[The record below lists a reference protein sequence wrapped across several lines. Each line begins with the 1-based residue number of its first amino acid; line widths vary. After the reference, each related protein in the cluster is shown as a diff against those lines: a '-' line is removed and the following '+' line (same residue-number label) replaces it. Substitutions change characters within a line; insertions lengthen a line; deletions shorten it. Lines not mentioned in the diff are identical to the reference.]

1 MQADIDVLV
10 VGAGACGLA
19 AAIAAHDA
27 GAGVAIIEKLDRP
40 GGNSSLSTGSVP
52 AAGTRFQREAG
63 IADSPE
69 RFIEDLVRTGGPT
82 DCPQLLRRLVETST
96 ATVEWLVDSVG
107 ARISLVTA
115 YKHVGHSVP
124 RLHAPVSRRG
134 QDLVNDLLAAVEKR
148 GIPVAVGNGATA
160 LVADANGGVIGADI
174 KTTNG
179 ERQRIIARKIVLA
192 VNGFAGNRDLVA
204 RFCPEISGALYFG
217 ARGSTGE
224 AVLWGEQLGAALGNI
239 GAYQGYAAVSDP
251 HGSLLSWT
259 TIEKGGIIVNGAGR
273 RFGDES
279 AGYSGYT
286 PNVMAQGA
294 PCFAI
299 FDQKIFDVAALEEEF
314 VELAN
319 YGGIKKADTPA
330 ALAELHRLEPAAIAS
345 TVENYNRAARGD
357 EPDAFGRRDFALA
370 PLSGALYICR
380 VVPGLFH
387 TQGGLMV
394 DNDGRVLRPN
404 GQPIANLFA
413 GGGAA
418 VGLSGRAG
426 AGGYASGNG
435 LLSAIG
441 LGRLAGL
448 AAAQEITNVIARS
461 EATNQS
467 SMACSTPAASQ

>member
-1 MQADIDVLV
+1 MQADVDVLV

-19 AAIAAHDA
+19 AAIATHDA
-27 GAGVAIIEKLDRP
+27 GASVAIIEKLDRP

-52 AAGTRFQREAG
+52 AAGTRFQRDAG
-63 IADSPE
+63 IEDSPE
-69 RFIEDLVRTGGPT
+69 RFIADLVRTGGPT
-82 DCPQLLRRLVETST
+82 DCPQLLRRLAETSA

-107 ARISLVTA
+107 ARMALVTA

-134 QDLVNDLLAAVEKR
+134 QDLVDDLLSAVEKR
-148 GIPVAVGNGATA
+148 SIPLAVGNGARA
-160 LVADANGGVIGADI
+160 LVSDANDGVIGADI
-174 KTTNG
+174 ETTNG
-179 ERQRIIARKIVLA
+179 ERQRILARKVVLA

-204 RFCPEISGALYFG
+204 RFCPEISGAQYFG

-259 TIEKGGIIVNGAGR
+259 TIEKGGIIVNGAGQ

-286 PNVMAQGA
+286 PNVMAQGG

-299 FDQKIFDVAALEEEF
+299 FDQKIFDIAALEEEF

-319 YGGIKKADTPA
+319 YGGIKKASTA
-330 ALAELHRLEPAAIAS
+330 AELAKMYSLDPVALTA
-345 TVENYNRAARGD
+345 TVEIFNKAARGQP
-357 EPDAFGRRDFALA
+357 PDVFGRREFALA
-370 PLSGALYICR
+370 PLTGALYICR
-380 VVPGLFH
+380 VVPALFH

-404 GQPIANLFA
+404 GRPIANLFA

-418 VGLSGRAG
+418 AGLSGRSG
-426 AGGYASGNG
+426 AAGYASGNG

-448 AAAQEITNVIARS
+448 AAAQEIRS
-461 EATNQS
+461 EV
-467 SMACSTPAASQ
+467 AA

>member
-1 MQADIDVLV
+1 MVLTADQPDLDVLV

-27 GAGVAIIEKLDRP
+27 GAEVAVIEKLDRP
-40 GGNSSLSTGSVP
+40 GGNSALSTGSVP
-52 AAGTRFQREAG
+52 AAGTRFQRDAG

-69 RFIEDLVRTGGPT
+69 RFLDDLLRTGGPT
-82 DCPQLLRRLVETST
+82 DCPHLVRRLVETSA
-96 ATVEWLVDSVG
+96 ATVEWLVDLVG
-107 ARISLVTA
+107 ARMTLVTA

-124 RLHAPVSRRG
+124 RLHAPASRRG
-134 QDLVNDLLAAVEKR
+134 RDLVDDLLAAVDKR
-148 GIPVAVGNGATA
+148 GIPLAVGNGARD
-160 LVADANGGVIGADI
+160 LIADADGGVIGTDVDA
-174 KTTNG
+174 NG
-179 ERQRIIARKIVLA
+179 EKQRILARKTVLA

-204 RFCPEISGALYFG
+204 RFCPEISGAQYFG

-224 AVLWGEQLGAALGNI
+224 AVLWSEKLGAALGNI
-239 GAYQGYAAVSDP
+239 GAYQGYAAVCDP

-259 TIEKGGIIVNGAGR
+259 TIEKGGILVNGAGR

-286 PNVMAQGA
+286 PDVMAQGG

-319 YGGIKKADTPA
+319 YGGVRKAETA
-330 ALAELHRLEPAAIAS
+330 ATLARLHGLDAAAIAS
-345 TVENYNRAARGD
+345 TVENYNSAARG
-357 EPDAFGRRDFALA
+357 EAPDAFGRRDFALA
-370 PLSGALYICR
+370 PLTGALYICR

-394 DNDGRVLRPN
+394 DEDGRVLRPN
-404 GQPIANLFA
+404 GEPIANLFA

-418 VGLSGRAG
+418 AGLSGRTG
-426 AGGYASGNG
+426 AAGYASGNG

-448 AAAQEITNVIARS
+448 AAAEEIKT
-461 EATNQS
+461 
-467 SMACSTPAASQ
+467 

>member
-1 MQADIDVLV
+1 MQADVDVLV

-19 AAIAAHDA
+19 AAIATHDA
-27 GAGVAIIEKLDRP
+27 GASVAIIEKLDRP

-52 AAGTRFQREAG
+52 AAGTRFQRDAG
-63 IADSPE
+63 IEDLPE
-69 RFIEDLVRTGGPT
+69 RFIADLVRTGGPT
-82 DCPQLLRRLVETST
+82 DCPQLLRRLAETSA

-107 ARISLVTA
+107 ARMALVTA

-134 QDLVNDLLAAVEKR
+134 QDLVDDLLSAVEKR
-148 GIPVAVGNGATA
+148 SIPLAVGNGARA
-160 LVADANGGVIGADI
+160 LVSDANDGVIGADI
-174 KTTNG
+174 ETTNG
-179 ERQRIIARKIVLA
+179 ERQRILARKVVLA

-204 RFCPEISGALYFG
+204 RFCPEISGAQYFG

-259 TIEKGGIIVNGAGR
+259 TIEKGGIIVNGAGQ

-286 PNVMAQGA
+286 PNVMAQGG

-299 FDQKIFDVAALEEEF
+299 FDQKIFDIAALEEEF

-319 YGGIKKADTPA
+319 YGGIKKASTA
-330 ALAELHRLEPAAIAS
+330 AELAKMYSLDPVALTA
-345 TVENYNRAARGD
+345 TVEIFNKAARGQP
-357 EPDAFGRRDFALA
+357 PDVFGRREFALA
-370 PLSGALYICR
+370 PLTGALYICR
-380 VVPGLFH
+380 VVPALFH

-394 DNDGRVLRPN
+394 DIDGRVLRPN
-404 GQPIANLFA
+404 GRPIANLFA

-418 VGLSGRAG
+418 AGLSGRSG
-426 AGGYASGNG
+426 AAGYASGNG

-448 AAAQEITNVIARS
+448 AAAQEIRS
-461 EATNQS
+461 EV
-467 SMACSTPAASQ
+467 AA

>member
-1 MQADIDVLV
+1 MAPDVDVLV

-19 AAIAAHDA
+19 AAITAHDA
-27 GAGVAIIEKLDRP
+27 GVDVAIIEKLDRP
-40 GGNSSLSTGSVP
+40 GGNSALSTGSVP

-63 IADSPE
+63 IEDSTE
-69 RFIEDLVRTGGPT
+69 RFVEDLIRKGGPT
-82 DCPQLLRRLVETST
+82 DCPDLLRRLVETS
-96 ATVEWLVDSVG
+96 AETVEWLVDSVG
-107 ARISLVTA
+107 ARMALVTA
-115 YKHVGHSVP
+115 YKHVGHSVA

-134 QDLVNDLLAAVEKR
+134 QDLVDDLLAAADKR
-148 GIPVAVGNGATA
+148 GIPLAVGNGARE
-160 LVADANGGVIGADI
+160 LVTDANGAVTGADI
-174 KTTNG
+174 ETSNG
-179 ERQRIIARKIVLA
+179 ERHRIAARKVILA

-204 RFCPEISGALYFG
+204 RFCPEVSGAEYFG

-259 TIEKGGIIVNGAGR
+259 TIEKGGIIVNGAGK

-286 PNVMAQGA
+286 PNVMAQGE

-299 FDQKIFDVAALEEEF
+299 FDQRIFDVTAAEEEF

-319 YGGIKKADTPA
+319 YGGVKKADTAA
-330 ALAELHRLEPAAIAS
+330 ALAALHHLDAIA
-345 TVENYNRAARGD
+345 VGAGLDDYNKAARG
-357 EPDAFGRRDFALA
+357 EKLDAFDRRDFALA
-370 PLSGALYICR
+370 PLAAPFYICR

-394 DNDGRVLRPN
+394 DIDGRVMRPN
-404 GQPIANLFA
+404 GRPIANLFA

-418 VGLSGRAG
+418 AGLSGRNG

-441 LGRLAGL
+441 LGRLAAL
-448 AAAQEITNVIARS
+448 AAAHEIA
-461 EATNQS
+461 EAT
-467 SMACSTPAASQ
+467 A

>member
-1 MQADIDVLV
+1 MASDVDVLV

-19 AAIAAHDA
+19 AAITAHDA
-27 GAGVAIIEKLDRP
+27 GVDVAIIEKLDRP
-40 GGNSSLSTGSVP
+40 GGNSALSTGSVP

-63 IADSPE
+63 IEDSTE
-69 RFIEDLVRTGGPT
+69 QFVEDLIRKGGPT
-82 DCPQLLRRLVETST
+82 DCPDLLRRLVETS
-96 ATVEWLVDSVG
+96 AETVEWLVDSVG
-107 ARISLVTA
+107 ARMALVTA
-115 YKHVGHSVP
+115 YKHVGHSVA

-134 QDLVNDLLAAVEKR
+134 QDLVDDLLAAADKR
-148 GIPVAVGNGATA
+148 GIPLAVGNGARA
-160 LVADANGGVIGADI
+160 LLTDANGAVIGADI
-174 KTTNG
+174 ETGNG
-179 ERQRIIARKIVLA
+179 ERHRIIARKVILA

-204 RFCPEISGALYFG
+204 RFCPEVSGAQYFG

-259 TIEKGGIIVNGAGR
+259 TIEKGGIVVNGAGT

-286 PNVMAQGA
+286 PNVMAQRG

-299 FDQKIFDVAALEEEF
+299 FDQRIFDVTAAEEEF

-319 YGGIKKADTPA
+319 YGGVRKADTA
-330 ALAELHRLEPAAIAS
+330 DALAAFHRLDAVAVAASLGA
-345 TVENYNRAARGD
+345 YNKAARG
-357 EPDAFGRRDFALA
+357 EKPDAFGRRDFALA
-370 PLSGALYICR
+370 PLTPPFYICR

-387 TQGGLMV
+387 TQGGLVV
-394 DNDGRVLRPN
+394 DIGGRVLRPN
-404 GQPIANLFA
+404 GKPIANLFA

-418 VGLSGRAG
+418 AGLSGRTG

-441 LGRLAGL
+441 LGRLAAL
-448 AAAQEITNVIARS
+448 AAAREIA
-461 EATNQS
+461 EA
-467 SMACSTPAASQ
+467 AA

>member
-1 MQADIDVLV
+1 MQADVDVLV

-19 AAIAAHDA
+19 AAIATHDA
-27 GAGVAIIEKLDRP
+27 GASVAIIEKLDRP

-52 AAGTRFQREAG
+52 AAGTRFQRDAG
-63 IADSPE
+63 IEDSPE
-69 RFIEDLVRTGGPT
+69 RFIADLVRTGGPT
-82 DCPQLLRRLVETST
+82 DCPQLLRRLAETSA

-107 ARISLVTA
+107 ARMALVTA

-134 QDLVNDLLAAVEKR
+134 QDLVDDLLSAVEKR
-148 GIPVAVGNGATA
+148 SIPLAVGNGARA
-160 LVADANGGVIGADI
+160 LVSDANDGVIGADI
-174 KTTNG
+174 ETTNG
-179 ERQRIIARKIVLA
+179 ERQRILARKVVLA

-204 RFCPEISGALYFG
+204 RFCPEISGAQYFG

-259 TIEKGGIIVNGAGR
+259 TIEKGGIIVNGAGQ

-286 PNVMAQGA
+286 PNVMAEGG

-299 FDQKIFDVAALEEEF
+299 FDQKIFDIAALEEEF

-319 YGGIKKADTPA
+319 YGGIKKASTA
-330 ALAELHRLEPAAIAS
+330 AELAKMYSLDPVALTA
-345 TVENYNRAARGD
+345 TVEIFNKAARGQP
-357 EPDAFGRRDFALA
+357 PDVFGRREFALA
-370 PLSGALYICR
+370 PLTGALYICR
-380 VVPGLFH
+380 VVPALFH

-404 GQPIANLFA
+404 GRPIANLFA

-418 VGLSGRAG
+418 AGLSGRSG
-426 AGGYASGNG
+426 AAGYASGNG

-448 AAAQEITNVIARS
+448 AAAQEIRS
-461 EATNQS
+461 EV
-467 SMACSTPAASQ
+467 AA

>member
-1 MQADIDVLV
+1 
-10 VGAGACGLA
+10 
-19 AAIAAHDA
+19 
-27 GAGVAIIEKLDRP
+27 
-40 GGNSSLSTGSVP
+40 
-52 AAGTRFQREAG
+52 
-63 IADSPE
+63 
-69 RFIEDLVRTGGPT
+69 
-82 DCPQLLRRLVETST
+82 
-96 ATVEWLVDSVG
+96 
-107 ARISLVTA
+107 VTA

-124 RLHAPVSRRG
+124 RLHAPASRRG
-134 QDLVNDLLAAVEKR
+134 QDLVDDLLAAAEQR
-148 GIPVAVGNGATA
+148 GIPLAVGNGATG
-160 LVADANGGVIGADI
+160 LVADASGVIGADI
-174 KTTNG
+174 KTTSG
-179 ERQRIIARKIVLA
+179 EHQRIIARKVVLA

-204 RFCPEISGALYFG
+204 RFCPEIGGAQYFG

-239 GAYQGYAAVSDP
+239 GAYQGYAAVADP

-294 PCFAI
+294 RCFAI
-299 FDQKIFDVAALEEEF
+299 FDQRIFDVAALEEEF

-319 YGGIKKADTPA
+319 YGGIRKAETPA
-330 ALAELHRLEPAAIAS
+330 TLAKLHALDPATIAS
-345 TVENYNRAARGD
+345 TVETYNRAARD
-357 EPDAFGRRDFALA
+357 DAPDAFGRRDFALA

-418 VGLSGRAG
+418 AGLSGRTG

-448 AAAQEITNVIARS
+448 AAAGEIKDVIARS
-461 EATNQS
+461 EATKQS
-467 SMACSTPAASQ
+467 RTS